1 MNFNFNFME
10 FLKLPT
16 KIMVAL
22 GFFSGVIL
30 FLPDSIVEK
39 IYMIEFRDKYGFVIG
54 VIFILTASILITTG
68 IIAIYNYFKNKY
80 VSKKVEENSGKFLAS
95 LDTFKKAIVF
105 GLYVKEDHTEVLPL
119 NNGAIAHLEHM
130 MVIGKATNQYFI
142 DDLNN
147 PVFPYMLQPWVIE
160 KLNNDY
166 KLLTSFKEAYRY
178 RSSI

>member
-1 MNFNFNFME
+1 MNFNFME

-22 GFFSGVIL
+22 VFTSGIIL
-30 FLPDSIVEK
+30 LLPDSIVEK

-54 VIFILTASILITTG
+54 GIFVLTSSILITTG
-68 IIAIYNYFKNKY
+68 IIAIYNYFKDKY
-80 VSKKVEENSGKFLAS
+80 VAKKVEENSGKFLVS

-130 MVIGKATNQYFI
+130 MVISKATNQYFI

-160 KLNNDY
+160 KLNNDD

-178 RSSI
+178 QSSI